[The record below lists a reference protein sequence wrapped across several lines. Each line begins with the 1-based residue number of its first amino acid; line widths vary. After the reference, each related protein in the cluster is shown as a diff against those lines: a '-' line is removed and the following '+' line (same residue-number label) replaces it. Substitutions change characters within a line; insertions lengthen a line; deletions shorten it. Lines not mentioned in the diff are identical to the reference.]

1 MKLIDWI
8 GFLCFILSLIVLWQ
22 FRQVLL
28 LVFAAIVLAIALNSL
43 VRWIANR
50 FGLQRERAVP
60 IALILVL
67 LAGSL
72 VGILVV
78 PLFVS
83 QFQQLLQLIPKGIE
97 QVIEWANGLIRNPP
111 PWMPAIDQSL
121 LPDFADLTQQVGTFA
136 SRVFS
141 NFLSFFSGSVAV
153 LLQLLL
159 LLVLTLMILANPL
172 AYRRLAVRLLP
183 SFYRRRAEDIL
194 DKCEVA
200 LLCWMQGIA
209 INSLFV
215 ATLTCIGLLVVGV
228 KFAFAHAV
236 LAGLFNFIP
245 NIGPAL
251 SGVFPVLVALLDS
264 PSQAIT
270 VIILYIV
277 IQNVESYWF
286 SPMVMQ
292 RQVSLLPAA
301 TLTVQLF
308 FATLLGPLGLI
319 LALPLAVI
327 AKTWLAEAWIK
338 DVLDQQHEH

>member
-8 GFLCFILSLIVLWQ
+8 GFLCFVLSLIIVWQ

-28 LVFAAIVLAIALNSL
+28 LLFAAVVLAIALNSL
-43 VRWIANR
+43 VRRLVNQL
-50 FGLQRERAVP
+50 GLKRSQAV
-60 IALILVL
+60 ALALFLVL
-67 LAGSL
+67 LGSSV
-72 VGILVV
+72 VGGLVV
-78 PLFVS
+78 PLFIS
-83 QFQQLLQLIPKGIE
+83 QFRQLLELIPRGFEEIL
-97 QVIEWANGLIRNPP
+97 VWTDNLIRNPP
-111 PWMPAIDQSL
+111 PWMPPFDQSL
-121 LPDFADLTQQVGTFA
+121 LPDVADLTQQLYSFA
-136 SRVFS
+136 SRAFS
-141 NFLSFFSGSVAV
+141 NFLTFFSSSVAV

-159 LLVLTLMILANPL
+159 LLILTLMILANPL

-183 SFYRRRAEDIL
+183 SFYRRRAGDIL

-215 ATLTCIGLLVVGV
+215 ATLSCIGLVLVGV
-228 KFAFAHAV
+228 QFAFTHAV
-236 LAGLFNFIP
+236 LAGLFNFVP
-245 NIGPAL
+245 NIGPVL

-264 PSQAIT
+264 PGKAIA
-270 VIILYIV
+270 VIVLYVV

-301 TLTVQLF
+301 TLTIQLF
-308 FATLLGPLGLI
+308 FATLLGLLGLI

-327 AKTWLAEAWIK
+327 AKTWIEEAWIK
-338 DVLDQQHEH
+338 DVLDRQHEH